1 MQPKFNGNIN
11 LLQPG
16 EIIPKISIVTSVL
29 NAKDN
34 IEMTI
39 QSVLSQTYLCIEYI
53 VIDGGSTDGTN
64 KIIERYSHQISH
76 YLSESDDGIY
86 DAMNKGVA
94 LATGD
99 WIIFM
104 NAGDVFHCSTTLA
117 DLICLA
123 PEDPDVIY
131 GDVSIMYRNFV
142 RVQKAM
148 PLSTSWMGIPF
159 SHQSMLTRTR
169 LLRAHKFDIGL
180 RYCADYEL
188 VCFLLAAKLRFFY
201 SNQTVSRVSAY
212 GFCDT
217 NRVAVLTEM
226 SHIAK
231 LYFPGI
237 LTLLHF
243 TSMVIKE
250 KALGLLKY
258 LIPRK
263 LLELATKIKHWNG
276 NNVLRDWKSLNE

>member
-1 MQPKFNGNIN
+1 MNNIW
-11 LLQPG
+11 
-16 EIIPKISIVTSVL
+16 IVTRVYNNDSFEPRKFATEAEARAEVAYDKMYRWGCAVFL
-29 NAKDN
+29 N
-34 IEMTI
+34 EEC
-39 QSVLSQTYLCIEYI
+39 VQTGYLGMERCIEI
-53 VIDGGSTDGTN
+53 G
-64 KIIERYSHQISH
+64 KQ
-76 YLSESDDGIY
+76 LSET
-86 DAMNKGVA
+86 MNKGVA